1 MYRGH
6 KLLEVARHITLYGDT
21 SMDNKSIQIKFD
33 KPSWRKLHFLN
44 ERFREADLYTQS
56 RYHDTLNHK
65 YPSVEAYTKVLEVV
79 LIGDIK
85 PKMKM
90 KAFKFD
96 EVRPK
101 RFDWG
106 EHDIWGGEKRKVL
119 KILKG
124 ISLYQKPPPKRMPP
138 KGYML
143 GQKKIG
149 LYHI

>member
-6 KLLEVARHITLYGDT
+6 KLLETARHITLYGDT
-21 SMDNKSIQIKFD
+21 SMDNKSIQTKFD

-65 YPSVEAYTKVLEVV
+65 YPSVEAFRKVLGVV

-85 PKMKM
+85 PKKNMRE
-90 KAFKFD
+90 FKFD

-101 RFDWG
+101 LVASKFKPNSDY
-106 EHDIWGGEKRKVL
+106 RKPQGTWVHEYGRWEM
-119 KILKG
+119 KG
-124 ISLYQKPPPKRMPP
+124 V
-138 KGYML
+138 
-143 GQKKIG
+143 
-149 LYHI
+149 

>member
-6 KLLEVARHITLYGDT
+6 KLLEIARHITLYGST
-21 SMDNKSIQIKFD
+21 SMDNKSLVKSFD

-44 ERFREADLYTQS
+44 EKFREADLYTQS

-65 YPSVEAYTKVLEVV
+65 YPSVEAFTKVLEVV

-90 KAFKFD
+90 REFKFD

-101 RFDWG
+101 LVASDFKHIMIG
-106 EHDIWGGEKRKVL
+106 IKR
-119 KILKG
+119 
-124 ISLYQKPPPKRMPP
+124 KPPPKRMPP
-138 KGYML
+138 KGYYFERGMT
-143 GQKKIG
+143 I
-149 LYHI
+149 

>member
-6 KLLEVARHITLYGDT
+6 KLLEVARHTTLYGDT

-33 KPSWRKLHFLN
+33 RPSWRKLHFLN
-44 ERFREADLYTQS
+44 GRLKSEADLYTIS

-65 YPSVEAYTKVLEVV
+65 YPSVEAFTKVLEVV

-90 KAFKFD
+90 KAFNFD

-101 RFDWG
+101 LVASNFKPSSSYR
-106 EHDIWGGEKRKVL
+106 
-119 KILKG
+119 
-124 ISLYQKPPPKRMPP
+124 KPPPKRMPP
-138 KGYML
+138 KGYYFER
-143 GQKKIG
+143 GRWEYNCGRWEYNI
-149 LYHI
+149 

>member
-6 KLLEVARHITLYGDT
+6 KLLEVARHVTTYGE
-21 SMDNKSIQIKFD
+21 SSSSNQSLQIKFD

-44 ERFREADLYTQS
+44 EKFRETDLYTQS
-56 RYHDTLNHK
+56 RYHDTLNYK

-90 KAFKFD
+90 REFKFD

-106 EHDIWGGEKRKVL
+106 EHDIWGGEKR
-119 KILKG
+119 I
-124 ISLYQKPPPKRMPP
+124 
-138 KGYML
+138 ML

>member
-65 YPSVEAYTKVLEVV
+65 YPSVEAFTKVLEVV

-85 PKMKM
+85 PKKNMRE
-90 KAFKFD
+90 FKFM

-101 RFDWG
+101 LVASNFKPNSDYR
-106 EHDIWGGEKRKVL
+106 
-119 KILKG
+119 
-124 ISLYQKPPPKRMPP
+124 KPPPKRMPP
-138 KGYML
+138 KGYYQRETTVL
-143 GQKKIG
+143 WVHEYGRWVLKG
-149 LYHI
+149 V

>member
-6 KLLEVARHITLYGDT
+6 KLLEVARHITLYGET
-21 SMDNKSIQIKFD
+21 SLSNISTQTKFD

-65 YPSVEAYTKVLEVV
+65 YPSVEAYTKVLGKILV
-79 LIGDIK
+79 GDIK

-90 KAFKFD
+90 REFKFD

-101 RFDWG
+101 LVASNFKPNSDYR
-106 EHDIWGGEKRKVL
+106 
-119 KILKG
+119 
-124 ISLYQKPPPKRMPP
+124 KPPPKRMPP
-138 KGYML
+138 KGYWVVMDED
-143 GQKKIG
+143 GNVMNVVVGK
-149 LYHI
+149 

>member
-6 KLLEVARHITLYGDT
+6 TFLEVARQITLYGDT

-33 KPSWRKLHFLN
+33 RPSWRNLHFLN

-56 RYHDTLNHK
+56 RYHDTLNYK

-85 PKMKM
+85 PKMSM
-90 KAFKFD
+90 REFKFD

-101 RFDWG
+101 LVASKFKPNSNYR
-106 EHDIWGGEKRKVL
+106 
-119 KILKG
+119 
-124 ISLYQKPPPKRMPP
+124 KPPPKRMPP
-138 KGYML
+138 KGYYFERGMT
-143 GQKKIG
+143 
-149 LYHI
+149 